1 MHVINDILL
10 PFVFSKNKD
19 VPPMLLTCVLTV
31 SGSIIGLFVCFL
43 FILHSVDVAF
53 RFVLGV

>member
-10 PFVFSKNKD
+10 PFVFPKNKGRSTNVID
-19 VPPMLLTCVLTV
+19 LHFDSFKVNNGT
-31 SGSIIGLFVCFL
+31 VCFL